1 MCASSASSR
10 RLAVFSVGSALL
22 SVTIGSTNAGRTA
35 NSRSETENDFL
46 ACDGKDLQHEIAAF
60 PFEHAVERQFAR
72 LASWDEQTVAVV
84 AFIEESGCALPV
96 PAAADLPHHAVLH
109 GGFFGYGIGKFERRV
124 VVFQQAVAVAEP
136 GERAGKRSA
145 RRYREGQRVRLSGEQ
160 LHGRGRHCRAQV
172 APQLFQRDFAVIVH
186 IRFRLAIQ
194 PKTAGKRAG
203 KVRNRAC
210 RQTFAVVI
218 PAGFKSAG
226 GGQHVNA

>member
-22 SVTIGSTNAGRTA
+22 SVTVGSTNAGRTA

-124 VVFQQAVAVAEP
+124 IVFQQAVAVAKP

-145 RRYREGQRVRLSGEQ
+145 RRHREGQRVRLSGEQ

-172 APQLFQRDFAVIVH
+172 APQLF
-186 IRFRLAIQ
+186 
-194 PKTAGKRAG
+194 
-203 KVRNRAC
+203 
-210 RQTFAVVI
+210 
-218 PAGFKSAG
+218 PA
-226 GGQHVNA
+226 